1 MTYPQL
7 QAAFLQT
14 PSGLRQVR
22 PLLQTVVW
30 PLQEEPSQPAQ
41 APEVGEEAGLLEAG
55 VVGEA
60 AVVLALGQDAP
71 GAAYF
76 VLILP
81 VHSQFTGFITSFLLP
96 FGLPWMFKKASIMM
110 SMEEGVCK
118 N

>member
-7 QAAFLQT
+7 HAAFLQI
-14 PSGLRQVR
+14 PSGLTQVR

-30 PLQEEPSQPAQ
+30 PLQEAPSPAVL
-41 APEVGEEAGLLEAG
+41 EVGEEAGLLEAG

-76 VLILP
+76 VLTLP
-81 VHSQFTGFITSFLLP
+81 VHSQCTGFITSFLLP
-96 FGLPWMFKKASIMM
+96 FGLPWMFEKASIMM
-110 SMEEGVCK
+110 SMEEGVCR